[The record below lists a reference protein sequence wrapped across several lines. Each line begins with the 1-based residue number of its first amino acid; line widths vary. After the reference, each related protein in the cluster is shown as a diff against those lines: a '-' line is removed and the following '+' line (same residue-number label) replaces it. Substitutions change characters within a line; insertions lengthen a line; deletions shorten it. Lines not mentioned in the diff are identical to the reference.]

1 MINLLDYRNVQ
12 IVEITNS
19 DDFSLIKPYPTLD
32 ITYNGKTNPFIIINF
47 INENYVEL
55 TTEINL
61 YCTLLDQF
69 GVVRLFYS
77 IDGLNYTSFID
88 YTISTGTLTSD
99 GLYKYCLTLDEN
111 IQCKFLKIAFDRTD
125 ALRITKIELFE
136 DDVVIEDKY
145 NDYFKQY
152 SITNDLPINPTILE
166 NTNLGKLVNEF
177 ITIISKEKENT
188 EVIDN
193 IDVELSNP
201 N

>member
-1 MINLLDYRNVQ
+1 MLDYRNVQ

-19 DDFSLIKPYPTLD
+19 DSFSIIKPYPTLD
-32 ITYNGKTNPFIIINF
+32 ITYSGQTYPFIIINF
-47 INENYVEL
+47 VNENYVEL
-55 TTEINL
+55 TTEINF

-69 GVVRLFYS
+69 DVVRLSYS
-77 IDGLNYTSFID
+77 LDGLNYTSFID
-88 YTISTGTLTSD
+88 YTLSSGTLTSD

-111 IQCKFLKIAFDRTD
+111 IQCKFLKLAFDRSD

-136 DDVVIEDKY
+136 DDINIEDKY

-152 SITNDLPINPTILE
+152 SITNDMPINPTILE

-177 ITIISKEKENT
+177 ITVISKEKENT
-188 EVIDN
+188 EIIDN
-193 IDVELSNP
+193 IDVDPSYPNP